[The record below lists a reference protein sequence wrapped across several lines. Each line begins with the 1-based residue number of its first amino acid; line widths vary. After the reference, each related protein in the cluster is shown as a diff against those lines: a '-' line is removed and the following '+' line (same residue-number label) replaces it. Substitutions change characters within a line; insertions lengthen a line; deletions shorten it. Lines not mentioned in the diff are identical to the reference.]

1 MRTVTTHL
9 GEVSPTCETTRRVLR
24 SSSLVSADFTL
35 VPFWFPDFASYPFTV
50 INHSCEATICWVLW
64 VPLAKCQTWEWSWGS
79 PTQIQNILISYGA
92 IKHNLGVIFYTKQKP
107 LTNQNHM
114 SHLCAT
120 APGVRA
126 GWQDLSSGAYVAQTL
141 LGMIIRK
148 MRKGLL
154 PMRAVQG

>member
-1 MRTVTTHL
+1 
-9 GEVSPTCETTRRVLR
+9 
-24 SSSLVSADFTL
+24 
-35 VPFWFPDFASYPFTV
+35 
-50 INHSCEATICWVLW
+50 
-64 VPLAKCQTWEWSWGS
+64 
-79 PTQIQNILISYGA
+79 
-92 IKHNLGVIFYTKQKP
+92 
-107 LTNQNHM
+107 M

-126 GWQDLSSGAYVAQTL
+126 GWQDLSSGAYGAQTL